1 MNGKQKFYFYLAI
14 VQVILILVFLLT
26 INGLVG
32 FVNAQTETT
41 FDYYNSPTTPI
52 LAISA
57 AIAISVSGLAAAH
70 VIKTVGTAAI
80 SAISEREGAF
90 GKVVVIYVNLSQ
102 LLYLIKMVSINM
114 KKSMGRLIQN
124 ILRIMTA

>member
-1 MNGKQKFYFYLAI
+1 MNGKKKFYFYLAI
-14 VQVILILVFLLT
+14 AQVILVLVFLLT
-26 INGLVG
+26 LDGLVK
-32 FVNAQTETT
+32 VVRAQTETS

-57 AIAISVSGLAAAH
+57 AIAISISGLAAAH

-90 GKVVVIYVNLSQ
+90 GKVVVIVALGEAIAIYGLIIAI
-102 LLYLIKMVSINM
+102 LLVF
-114 KKSMGRLIQN
+114 N
-124 ILRIMTA
+124 IPAPP

>member
-1 MNGKQKFYFYLAI
+1 MGMNGKKKFYFYLAI
-14 VQVILILVFLLT
+14 AQIILVLVFFLT
-26 INGLVG
+26 IDGLVK
-32 FVNAQTETT
+32 VVRAQTETS

-57 AIAISVSGLAAAH
+57 AIAISISGLAAAH

-90 GKVVVIYVNLSQ
+90 GKVVVIVALGEAIAIYGLIIAI
-102 LLYLIKMVSINM
+102 LLVF
-114 KKSMGRLIQN
+114 N
-124 ILRIMTA
+124 IPSPP

>member
-14 VQVILILVFLLT
+14 AQVILVLVFLLT
-26 INGLVG
+26 MNGLVG
-32 FVNAQTETT
+32 FVKAQTETS

-57 AIAISVSGLAAAH
+57 AIAISISGLAAAH

-90 GKVVVIYVNLSQ
+90 GKVVVIVALGEAIAIYGLIIAI
-102 LLYLIKMVSINM
+102 LLVF
-114 KKSMGRLIQN
+114 N
-124 ILRIMTA
+124 IPAPP

>member
-1 MNGKQKFYFYLAI
+1 MNGKKKFYIYLAI
-14 VQVILILVFLLT
+14 VQVILVLVFLLT

-32 FVNAQTETT
+32 IVHAQAEN
-41 FDYYNSPTTPI
+41 FDYYNSPTTAI

-57 AIAISVSGLAAAH
+57 AIAISVSGLGAAY

-90 GKVVVIYVNLSQ
+90 GKVVVIVALGEAIAIYGLIIAI
-102 LLYLIKMVSINM
+102 LLVF
-114 KKSMGRLIQN
+114 N
-124 ILRIMTA
+124 IPAPP

>member
-1 MNGKQKFYFYLAI
+1 MYMNGKQKFYFYLAL
-14 VQVILILVFLLT
+14 VQVILVIVFILT

-32 FVNAQTETT
+32 FVTAQETN
-41 FDYYNSPTTPI
+41 FDYYNSPTTAI

-57 AIAISVSGLAAAH
+57 AIAISISGLAAAH

-90 GKVVVIYVNLSQ
+90 GKVVVIVALGEAIAIYGLIIAI
-102 LLYLIKMVSINM
+102 LLVF
-114 KKSMGRLIQN
+114 N
-124 ILRIMTA
+124 IPAPP

>member
-1 MNGKQKFYFYLAI
+1 MKGKQKFYFYLAI
-14 VQVILILVFLLT
+14 VQVILVIVFLLT

-32 FVNAQTETT
+32 FVHAQTGTD

-57 AIAISVSGLAAAH
+57 AIAISVSGLAAAY

-90 GKVVVIYVNLSQ
+90 GKVVVIVALGEAIAIYGLIIAI
-102 LLYLIKMVSINM
+102 LLVF
-114 KKSMGRLIQN
+114 N
-124 ILRIMTA
+124 IPAPP

>member
-1 MNGKQKFYFYLAI
+1 MNMNNKQKFYFYLGL
-14 VQVILILVFLLT
+14 VQVILVIVFLLT

-32 FVNAQTETT
+32 FVSAQETN
-41 FDYYNSPTTPI
+41 FDYYNSSTTAI

-57 AIAISVSGLAAAH
+57 AVAISVSGLAAAH

-90 GKVVVIYVNLSQ
+90 GKVVVIVALGEAIAIYGLIIAI
-102 LLYLIKMVSINM
+102 LLVF
-114 KKSMGRLIQN
+114 N
-124 ILRIMTA
+124 IPAPL

>member
-1 MNGKQKFYFYLAI
+1 MNGKQKFYFYLAM
-14 VQVILILVFLLT
+14 VQVVLVIVFLLT

-32 FVNAQTETT
+32 FVNAQTGTS

-90 GKVVVIYVNLSQ
+90 GKVVVIVALGEAIAIYGLIIAI
-102 LLYLIKMVSINM
+102 LLVF
-114 KKSMGRLIQN
+114 N
-124 ILRIMTA
+124 IPTPA